1 MCFYSVRTDLPPHTE
16 QWICSVIHQKY
27 QAVPSECVVT
37 ARICFMYFAM
47 VSKGVFIPIALPLAY
62 VSTNAHQR

>member
-1 MCFYSVRTDLPPHTE
+1 MCFYSVRTVSLPHTE
-16 QWICSVIHQKY
+16 QWMSSVIHQKY

-37 ARICFMYFAM
+37 ARIRFMYFAV
-47 VSKGVFIPIALPLAY
+47 VSKGVFIPIAFPLAY